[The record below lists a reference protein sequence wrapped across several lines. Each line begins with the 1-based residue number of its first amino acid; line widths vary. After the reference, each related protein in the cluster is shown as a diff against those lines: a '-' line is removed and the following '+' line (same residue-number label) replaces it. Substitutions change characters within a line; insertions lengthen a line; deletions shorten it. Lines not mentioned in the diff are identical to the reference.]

1 MARYTEEDVQNALAD
16 LESGVA
22 LATAATRHGVPRNT
36 LRGRFNG
43 AQPYRHAHNS
53 EQRLSVIQEEHLE
66 RWILCQEALGYAPPH
81 AQVRA
86 IAIAVLNREGE
97 HKNLGKEWTSQ
108 FMKRH
113 PAIKSKLGRRTSWER
128 INAATPESIW
138 QIFDLYETVTWIH
151 PRHRYNADEGGIME
165 GRGVNGLVIG
175 SSQENPNAVPIKTT
189 DARTWTSIVECISAL
204 GVALEPL
211 VIFKAKSI

>member
-66 RWILCQEALGYAPPH
+66 RWILCQEALGYAPTH

-128 INAATPESIW
+128 INAATPE
-138 QIFDLYETVTWIH
+138 V
-151 PRHRYNADEGGIME
+151 
-165 GRGVNGLVIG
+165 
-175 SSQENPNAVPIKTT
+175 
-189 DARTWTSIVECISAL
+189 L
-204 GVALEPL
+204 GKYSTCTRP
-211 VIFKAKSI
+211 

>member
-43 AQPYRHAHNS
+43 AQPHRHAHNGA
-53 EQRLSVIQEEHLE
+53 QRLSVIQEEHLE
-66 RWILCQEALGYAPPH
+66 RWILRQEALGHAPTH

-86 IAIAVLNREGE
+86 IATAVLKREGD

-108 FMKRH
+108 FMRRR

-128 INAATPESIW
+128 INAATPESVR
-138 QIFDLYETVTWIH
+138 QIFDLYETVTSIPPPDTGTTPTRAVSWRARELMGLSWA
-151 PRHRYNADEGGIME
+151 PR
-165 GRGVNGLVIG
+165 
-175 SSQENPNAVPIKTT
+175 K
-189 DARTWTSIVECISAL
+189 RTL
-204 GVALEPL
+204 MLYQL
-211 VIFKAKSI
+211 RQ